1 LTQSLNKRFL
11 GYLVPYVVI
20 GGYLYSF
27 TKDGVEQ
34 SSVPL
39 FMESRCLIAGLAL
52 LALSRRVMI
61 NKDTL

>member
-1 LTQSLNKRFL
+1 MNKRFL

-39 FMESRCLIAGLAL
+39 FMEFRYLIAGLAF
-52 LALSRRVMI
+52 
-61 NKDTL
+61 